1 MLGFTL
7 HDGISGQDATDDV
20 SVVVSPPPVIDLAIQ
35 SVISP
40 RFNEFLGMSFYPQV
54 TILNNGAASYNNQ
67 IELSYQL
74 EDSSGTLVSTDQTIL
89 TGDFQPGATMAIP
102 FVNPLTITD
111 VGDYTIT
118 FNLLN
123 QDDNPANDILASD
136 FSVVLRVIS
145 GGPDAFGYRFIDSNS
160 PLGPGFDWID
170 ISQTGTSS
178 IMYGVDSWGGDDNL
192 SEPIPLALISISME
206 PSIPRL
212 SDINGE
218 ILLADNTWYTDT
230 LPMAGTMT
238 QYI

>member
-1 MLGFTL
+1 
-7 HDGISGQDATDDV
+7 
-20 SVVVSPPPVIDLAIQ
+20 
-35 SVISP
+35 
-40 RFNEFLGMSFYPQV
+40 MSFYPQV